1 MPKVGVEFLAEC
13 IKAEAVVVT
22 QQQSRPRIPKRC
34 VFYQFGICAPNT
46 LVSMSRAEI
55 DDSQVNGILMSK
67 VRYNKTAELLGPKAA
82 LKHAGLDG
90 LTENDRLQWLED
102 ARVHAIL
109 DCSLLSRDSLRSGFR
124 CYRAFANQA
133 DPSRGSCLP
142 PRLDIILA
150 WSTTFRS
157 KGTFSNYVAYVRTV
171 CLLCKVS
178 VKACVNLGQ

>member
-1 MPKVGVEFLAEC
+1 MNKFLTIAAVASIFLIGCNSGSVTLPPENVQMRMYFMGFLREMNDRQQPQRQN
-13 IKAEAVVVT
+13 IQEIITEA
-22 QQQSRPRIPKRC
+22 
-34 VFYQFGICAPNT
+34 
-46 LVSMSRAEI
+46 
-55 DDSQVNGILMSK
+55 
-67 VRYNKTAELLGPKAA
+67 
-82 LKHAGLDG
+82 DG

-142 PRLDIILA
+142 PKLDIILA
-150 WSTTFRS
+150 WSTIFRS
-157 KGTFSNYVAYVRTV
+157 KGTFSNYIAYVRTV

>member
-34 VFYQFGICAPNT
+34 VFYQFGICSPNT
-46 LVSMSRAEI
+46 LVSRPSAEI

-109 DCSLLSRDSLRSGFR
+109 DCSLFVVKGLVEEWFSLLQSLCDSGRSIKRQLFTSQVGHHTLLVHYLPFHR
-124 CYRAFANQA
+124 HIFKLYCLCSYRV
-133 DPSRGSCLP
+133 PLM
-142 PRLDIILA
+142 
-150 WSTTFRS
+150 
-157 KGTFSNYVAYVRTV
+157 
-171 CLLCKVS
+171 
-178 VKACVNLGQ
+178 